1 MQDVCDYRVLIDH
14 FEIGKQDHWNIS
26 PDFFNYHAVMP
37 ENRNGAHRRNVES
50 SKLTWK
56 DLVSMPVENVAITME
71 QIAIM
76 KL

>member
-1 MQDVCDYRVLIDH
+1 MGLVCIDH
-14 FEIGKQDHWNIS
+14 FEIGKHDNLHIGS
-26 PDFFNYHAVMP
+26 GLLNYHAVMP
-37 ENRNGAHRRNVES
+37 ENWNGAYQRKIES

-56 DLVSMPVENVAITME
+56 DLVSIPVENVAITME

>member
-1 MQDVCDYRVLIDH
+1 MGLVCIDH
-14 FEIGKQDHWNIS
+14 FEIGKHDNLHIGS
-26 PDFFNYHAVMP
+26 ELLNYHTVMP
-37 ENRNGAHRRNVES
+37 QNWNGARKTES

-56 DLVSMPVENVAITME
+56 DLVSIPVENVAITME